1 MKTTEHN
8 PTLRVLNILETL
20 ASNPEGLTLTEI
32 AEIINSPKST
42 ILPIIHTMANKK
54 FIFFNEKTYTYTIGI
69 NSFCIGSSY
78 IGNMNA
84 LQFIK
89 SEMEYVVKKT
99 DEICQMGILEGG
111 DVLYV
116 AKVDS
121 TNPIR
126 ITSSV
131 GKKLPAYCTAL
142 GKAMLFNYTEEELI
156 KFYPTGLKAYTKNT
170 ITDFKVLL
178 EQLKN
183 IQKTYISTE
192 YGEANEELSCISV
205 PLMNGDN
212 IIAAISVSA
221 PSFRFNNEKNKLI
234 IKYLLDAKSKI
245 ELYFKEHDINNS
257 QLMLNK

>member
-1 MKTTEHN
+1 MKNNEHN

-20 ASNPEGLTLTEI
+20 ASNPEGLTLTQISEN
-32 AEIINSPKST
+32 INSPKST

-54 FIFFNEKTYTYTIGI
+54 FVFFNEKTYTYTIGI

-99 DEICQMGILEGG
+99 DEICQMGILEGNS
-111 DVLYV
+111 VLYV

-126 ITSSV
+126 ILSSV

-142 GKAMLFNYTEEELI
+142 GKAMLFKFSKEELESL
-156 KFYPTGLKAYTKNT
+156 YPNGLKRYTKNT
-170 ITDFKVLL
+170 ITDFEIFYKH
-178 EQLKN
+178 LKE
-183 IQKTYISTE
+183 IEKTKIATE
-192 YGEANEELSCISV
+192 YGEVNEESSCISV
-205 PLMNGDN
+205 PLIYNHK

-221 PSFRFNNEKNKLI
+221 PSFRLTPQKEQEI
-234 IKYLLDAKSKI
+234 IKYLNNAKEKI
-245 ELYFKEHDINNS
+245 EIYFREHEINNS
-257 QLMLNK
+257 QLILNR

>member
-1 MKTTEHN
+1 MKNIEHN

-20 ASNPEGLTLTEI
+20 ASNPEGLTLTQI
-32 AEIINSPKST
+32 SEIINSPKST

-69 NSFCIGSSY
+69 NSFCVGSSY
-78 IGNMNA
+78 TSNMNA

-126 ITSSV
+126 ILSSV

-142 GKAMLFNYTEEELI
+142 GRAMLFNLEVEDLR
-156 KFYPTGLKAYTKNT
+156 KLYPEGLKAFTKNT
-170 ITDFKVLL
+170 ITDFSVLYS
-178 EQLKN
+178 QLSNVK
-183 IQKTYISTE
+183 KTQVATE
-192 YGEANEELSCISV
+192 YGEVNEQSSCISV
-205 PLMNGDN
+205 PLINN
-212 IIAAISVSA
+212 NKVIAAISVST
-221 PSFRFNNEKNKLI
+221 PSFRLTQDKSTQI
-234 IKYLLDAKSKI
+234 IECLLNAKKQI
-245 ELYFKEHDINNS
+245 EVFFKEHDIHDS
-257 QLMLNK
+257 QLILSK